1 MPANEKSAPV
11 AQTRTVTA
19 SGSGAVAIGGDVSG
33 SVITT
38 NRVTLNRDQ
47 SAKLDRILM
56 KAFASGAVWT
66 RK

>member
-1 MPANEKSAPV
+1 MPANEKPAPV

-19 SGSGAVAIGGDVSG
+19 SGNGAVAIGGDVSG